1 MSRETIDF
9 DPQAQFTDAGD
20 KQMFAQFYMHFIPD
34 VLKTEEEN
42 RPIYKDTVFVR
53 IFAPGDRNN
62 IVDRPIR
69 DTDQFRFPAQWARFK
84 AGEDQ
89 RASGTPLEIWPV
101 VTKGMAEEL
110 KFFGFHTVEQ
120 LANASDEVCSKKM
133 GLVDLKNKANL
144 YLKVAAGDTKPIAE
158 MSREMTELKA
168 QIETLTANLADAVS
182 RIPKAKA

>member
-1 MSRETIDF
+1 
-9 DPQAQFTDAGD
+9 
-20 KQMFAQFYMHFIPD
+20 
-34 VLKTEEEN
+34 
-42 RPIYKDTVFVR
+42 
-53 IFAPGDRNN
+53 
-62 IVDRPIR
+62 
-69 DTDQFRFPAQWARFK
+69 
-84 AGEDQ
+84 
-89 RASGTPLEIWPV
+89 
-101 VTKGMAEEL
+101 MAEEL